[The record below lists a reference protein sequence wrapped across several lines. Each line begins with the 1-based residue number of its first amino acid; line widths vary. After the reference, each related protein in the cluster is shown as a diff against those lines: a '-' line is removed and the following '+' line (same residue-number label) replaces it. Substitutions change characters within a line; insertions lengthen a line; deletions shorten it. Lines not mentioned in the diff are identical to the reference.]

1 MKKLYIYLMA
11 GMMSLTSCS
20 DWLDVDPK
28 TSIPAEKQ
36 FESEYGFKDAL
47 TGVYLKLTATNMYG
61 RNLTFGYLD
70 ELAQLYTVVGATS
83 QDELLQIYRY
93 KENLDTRAQVDGIYM
108 AFYNTIANV
117 NHLLKMLE
125 EKREVLVTEHYYET
139 MKGEALAL
147 RAFLHFDLL
156 RLFGPIY
163 ADEPSGQAIPYRT
176 EFNSEATPIL
186 AANEVVE
193 KILADLQ
200 AAQDL
205 LKEHDPLDFFT
216 DREFDNVLGKDM
228 FLLDRQFRMNLFAVK
243 AMMAR
248 VYCYKGDVESRK
260 LAAQYAKEV
269 IGATD
274 YFSLYKQ
281 QSNENYNSIRYREQI
296 FGISVFE
303 LDELLENNNMSMAGP
318 EYVENSLQRR
328 YVLDDEKYTDFYDMS
343 SGGSNDWRTL
353 NVMFGMT
360 PSRYHYSLKY
370 NQSKL
375 QNNAEGMD
383 AMPLIRLP
391 EMYYI
396 AIECAPTAKEAA
408 DLLNEFRQS
417 RGWSFDDDVT
427 AEGLDDLDV
436 NSKEDKTK
444 TKRINHLMREVR
456 KEYFA
461 EGQLFFFL
469 KAHHYKTFAGS
480 VFEEMTPVLYQW
492 PLPDNETIFGNNSK

>member
-274 YFSLYKQ
+274 YFSLYK
-281 QSNENYNSIRYREQI
+281 
-296 FGISVFE
+296 
-303 LDELLENNNMSMAGP
+303 
-318 EYVENSLQRR
+318 
-328 YVLDDEKYTDFYDMS
+328 
-343 SGGSNDWRTL
+343 
-353 NVMFGMT
+353 
-360 PSRYHYSLKY
+360 
-370 NQSKL
+370 
-375 QNNAEGMD
+375 
-383 AMPLIRLP
+383 
-391 EMYYI
+391 
-396 AIECAPTAKEAA
+396 
-408 DLLNEFRQS
+408 
-417 RGWSFDDDVT
+417 
-427 AEGLDDLDV
+427 
-436 NSKEDKTK
+436 
-444 TKRINHLMREVR
+444 
-456 KEYFA
+456 
-461 EGQLFFFL
+461 
-469 KAHHYKTFAGS
+469 
-480 VFEEMTPVLYQW
+480 
-492 PLPDNETIFGNNSK
+492 